1 LTSIIQH
8 NAARLRE
15 VHGRIGET
23 YARRGESDEAWTAW
37 QEACAEY
44 HARYDEL
51 AFPGGLAAGLEK
63 IRRSDGAACEMALRY
78 LEEPPYCIR
87 SQYVM
92 EDLKRA
98 LNKATLRADLAERF
112 RAWKE
117 KRARERALRRAQQQD
132 Q

>member
-1 LTSIIQH
+1 MASIIQH
-8 NAARLRE
+8 NAARLRA

-23 YARRGESDEAWTAW
+23 FARRAESDEAWRAW

-44 HARYDEL
+44 RARYDEL

-63 IRRSDGAACEMALRY
+63 IRQSDGATCEMALRY
-78 LEEPPYCIR
+78 LEEPPYCNR

-92 EDLKRA
+92 VDLKRT
-98 LNKATLRADLAERF
+98 LNKAALRADLAERF

-117 KRARERALRRAQQQD
+117 KRALKRALRWARQPD